1 MCCFLT
7 ALVFFGPRLAVLILW
22 LIPWGRLKMAAAFD
36 GWIVQLLGFI
46 FLPWTLLMYVLVF
59 PVVGVFD
66 WILVGLGLFADIMG
80 YVGGY
85 RNRRQ
90 VPGYR

>member
-7 ALVFFGPRLAVLILW
+7 ALVFFGPRLAILILW
-22 LIPWGRLKMAAAFD
+22 LIPWGRLKMTVAFD